1 MDCESVLV
9 LQKHAKTARD
19 FRRDSNKLFDIFQVS
34 QEVMDSIVGYN
45 FHRGFLALGKR
56 PENREMA
63 NLISSSSLLVLLETV
78 LNPENIGSI
87 FRNAAALG
95 ADAVIL
101 SSDCADPLYRLAT
114 RVSIG
119 TTTTLPWARVDDFT
133 ATLATLRTL
142 GVRLFAMSPSDDS
155 QLLQSTDTS
164 CRPAALVLGSE
175 GSGLTSETLSSC
187 DYKVRI
193 DMKNEIDSLNVATA
207 AAVGLFHFLS

>member
-9 LQKHAKTARD
+9 LQKHVEAAQN
-19 FRRDSNKLFDIFQVS
+19 FRRDSNKVFDIFQVS
-34 QEVMDSIVGYN
+34 QEVMDGIVGYN

-56 PENREMA
+56 PENRDLA
-63 NLISSSSLLVLLETV
+63 NLISSSSLLVLLEAV

-119 TTTTLPWARVDDFT
+119 TTTTLPWARVDDFA
-133 ATLATLRTL
+133 ATLTTLRTI
-142 GVRLFAMSPSDDS
+142 GVRLFAMSPSDGS
-155 QLLQSTDTS
+155 QRLQGTDTS

-175 GSGLTSETLSSC
+175 GKGLTSETMSLC
-187 DYKVRI
+187 DETVSI
-193 DMKNEIDSLNVATA
+193 PMSNDVDSLNVATA
-207 AAVGLFHFLS
+207 AAIGLFHFSR